1 MEKKGLMI
9 WITLVLVMF
18 TACSLRECSQ
28 DKHQTKTGF
37 IAVTGVTAND
47 LQQVMVFGLDDENN
61 KMVFVKNFF
70 TEHGTM
76 KDARNDMHNYMKQMK
91 MFVGE
96 KVQIRYHEDVAG
108 DLVIDSIHRQL

>member
-1 MEKKGLMI
+1 MKTKGLTI
-9 WITLVLVMF
+9 WVTIVFVMF

-28 DKHQTKTGF
+28 DKAQTKTGS

-70 TEHGTM
+70 TAHGTM
-76 KDARNDMHNYMKQMK
+76 QRARKDMHKYMNMVK
-91 MFVGE
+91 MLVGQ
-96 KVQIRYHEDVAG
+96 KVQIEYHEDVAG
-108 DLVIDSIHRQL
+108 DFVIDSIHRQL

>member
-1 MEKKGLMI
+1 MKTKGLTI
-9 WITLVLVMF
+9 WVTIVFVMF

-28 DKHQTKTGF
+28 DKPQKMTGT

-76 KDARNDMHNYMKQMK
+76 KDARQEMQNYMKKVK
-91 MFVGE
+91 MFVGK
-96 KVQIRYHEDVAG
+96 KVQVRYHEDVAG